1 MRRKIIWVVNGLAL
15 CLSLQIVHAADE
27 PVLSEIWLNGLD
39 QNKEALLLKV
49 GDLYYVECDVIKSI
63 GLKVELFDRNAQQS
77 QYCLISNSKIHSDLD
92 PALQAIKINV
102 PAEYFDGYIDKD
114 KLPAPM
120 KASLGAFLNYDF
132 YYDKYKDSHEFSN
145 FYELG
150 VFKDYWM
157 FKNAVI
163 YRDNQT
169 ENDPFVRLNSQFSM
183 DFPDEFTRLVIG
195 DNTSVYNPFMS
206 SFRFAGLNYGTS
218 YTDRPD
224 YVYWNAP
231 ILRGSALVPS
241 TIDLYVNG
249 TSIYRQN
256 VTPGDY
262 NLQTGALI
270 QQSGTAQVIVE
281 DILGNRSVQTFPV
294 YINNQL
300 LKEDLNE
307 YNFSL
312 GKVRYNYDIDS
323 SDYRDF
329 FTSIYFRRGVTQQTT
344 LGMNGAYSEDV
355 QNLGFLWT
363 QGISKYALVDMAAT
377 GSKSNSKNGYSVAGS
392 ISQNFDRFS
401 LGFSSQY
408 ASENFQ
414 TLGYSDEVS
423 IPKLDS
429 LAYFSVY
436 KLGFIDSLNIN
447 YIDRRYY
454 PDSVNALPD
463 RKLLNI
469 GLSKNISPQLLFSV
483 SSFQDFGD
491 ISDSGVYFS
500 LSYIFDLK
508 KSLYLEHSNNNGTR
522 ANFVSNSIEQN
533 GFDYSLGIGH
543 DDGDMDYN
551 VFGLYKTSIG
561 DFSVQHD
568 QQKDYY
574 STQLGYKGAIV
585 WLNNQLNLTKIIDNS
600 FALVKVGDYK
610 DINVFKSLSPVGK
623 TRKDGYF
630 FVHDIIPYV
639 TYDISFDLEQIPIDD
654 KIDTANQKLIA
665 LNQRGY
671 FLDYPIYHT
680 QQVIVKLVDAQQQ
693 RFERGTEV
701 YLNNNEN
708 ETYPIDKDGL
718 VFLYGLTPNQ
728 YKLSIKKEGKLICSG
743 DLKVST
749 TTVDN
754 SQSQQTVTSVCK

>member
-1 MRRKIIWVVNGLAL
+1 MRRRLIWVINGVVLS
-15 CLSLQIVHAADE
+15 LSLQTAFAADD
-27 PVLSEIWLNGLD
+27 PILSEIWLNGLD
-39 QNKEALLLKV
+39 QNKESLLLKE
-49 GDLYYVECDVIKSI
+49 GDLYYVECEVIKSI
-63 GLKVELFDRNAQQS
+63 GLKVELFERNIQQN
-77 QYCLISNSKIHSDLD
+77 QYCLISNSKINSDLD
-92 PALQAIKINV
+92 PVLQAIKINV

-114 KLPAPM
+114 KLPLPM
-120 KASLGAFLNYDF
+120 KASFGAFLNYDF
-132 YYDKYKDSHEFSN
+132 YYDKYQDDHEFSN

-150 VFKDYWM
+150 IFKDYWI
-157 FKNAVI
+157 FKNSVI

-169 ENDPFVRLNSQFSM
+169 ESDPFVRLNSQFSM
-183 DFPDEFTRLVIG
+183 DFPDYFTRLVVG

-262 NLQTGALI
+262 DLQTGALI
-270 QQSGTAQVIVE
+270 QQSGTAQVVVE
-281 DILGNRSVQTFPV
+281 DVLGNRSVQTFPV

-300 LKEDLNE
+300 LKEGLNE

-312 GKVRYNYDIDS
+312 GKVRYNYDYDS
-323 SDYRDF
+323 SDYREF
-329 FTSIYFRRGVTQQTT
+329 FSSVYFRRGMTPQTT
-344 LGMNGAYSEDV
+344 LGVNGAYSEDL
-355 QNLGFLWT
+355 QNLGFMWT
-363 QGISKYALVDMAAT
+363 QAISHFALIDMSVT
-377 GSKSNSKNGYSVAGS
+377 GSQSDSENGYSVAGS
-392 ISQNFDRFS
+392 VSQSFDRFS
-401 LGFSSQY
+401 LGVSTQY

-414 TLGYSDEVS
+414 TLGYSEEVS

-436 KLGFIDSLNIN
+436 KLGFIDSLNFN

-454 PDSVNALPD
+454 SDSVNALPD
-463 RKLLNI
+463 RRLLNI
-469 GLSKNISPQLLFSV
+469 GLSKNITPRLYFSV
-483 SSFQDFGD
+483 SGFKDFGD
-491 ISDSGVYFS
+491 SADSAIYFS
-500 LSYIFDLK
+500 LSYNFDLN
-508 KSLYLEHSNNNGTR
+508 KSLYLEYNTDNDSRVNYVR
-522 ANFVSNSIEQN
+522 NSIEQN
-533 GFDYSLGIGH
+533 GFDYSLGVSRT
-543 DDGDMDYN
+543 DGKMNYN
-551 VFGLYKTSIG
+551 AFGLYKTSLG

-568 QQKDYY
+568 QQEDDY
-574 STQLGYKGAIV
+574 STQLGYRGALV
-585 WLNNQLNLTKIIDNS
+585 WLNNKLSATKIVDNA
-600 FALVKVGDYK
+600 FALIKVGNYE
-610 DINVFKSLSPVGK
+610 DINVFKSLSPIGVTG
-623 TRKDGYF
+623 KDGYF

-654 KIDTANQKLIA
+654 KIDVPNQKIIA

-680 QQVIVKLVDAQQQ
+680 QQVVVQLVNAQQQ
-693 RFERGTEV
+693 QFERGTEV
-701 YLNNNEN
+701 YLNNNEA

-718 VFLYGLTPNQ
+718 VYLYGLTPNQ
-728 YKLSIKKEGKLICSG
+728 YKLSVKREGKIICTS

-749 TTVDN
+749 STVDN
-754 SQSQQTVTSVCK
+754 LQSQQTVMLVCK